1 MNATFIKHD
10 DPGHGWLEV
19 QESDLKELGAT
30 VNDFSGY
37 SYRKGNRLFL
47 EEDCDASKFFTLY
60 KNKHGA
66 YPKYGSVSTGKFAN
80 MRILPGI
87 KSVSHLCM
95 IGVLLLGGISAS
107 WAQKTDSSS
116 PEQVVRR
123 LHESLTEAM
132 REGGRLGFKGRLEL
146 LTPSVTRTHEL
157 DFIARTTL
165 GNLWSK
171 LSPDQQITF
180 TDTFRQLSISS
191 YADWFKSHEGEAFE
205 IVDQQAMP
213 REQVLVRTRIVK
225 GKDELARLDYVL
237 RETKDGW
244 RIINIMANGVSDL
257 ALKRVEYRSILERDG
272 FPALIDMLK
281 KKIAAAE
288 KS

>member
-1 MNATFIKHD
+1 
-10 DPGHGWLEV
+10 
-19 QESDLKELGAT
+19 
-30 VNDFSGY
+30 
-37 SYRKGNRLFL
+37 
-47 EEDCDASKFFTLY
+47 
-60 KNKHGA
+60 
-66 YPKYGSVSTGKFAN
+66 
-80 MRILPGI
+80 MRILAGI
-87 KSVSHLCM
+87 KSASHLYI
-95 IGVLLLGGISAS
+95 IGVFLLSGMSVS
-107 WAQKTDSSS
+107 WAQKTDSAS
-116 PEQVVRR
+116 PEQVVKR

-132 REGGRLGFKGRLEL
+132 REGSRLGYKGRLEL
-146 LTPSVTRTHEL
+146 LTPSVTRTHDL

-205 IVDQQAMP
+205 FVDQQNMP
-213 REQVLVRTRIVK
+213 REQVLVRTRIIK
-225 GKDELARLDYVL
+225 GKDEVARLDYVL

>member
-1 MNATFIKHD
+1 
-10 DPGHGWLEV
+10 
-19 QESDLKELGAT
+19 
-30 VNDFSGY
+30 
-37 SYRKGNRLFL
+37 
-47 EEDCDASKFFTLY
+47 
-60 KNKHGA
+60 
-66 YPKYGSVSTGKFAN
+66 
-80 MRILPGI
+80 MRILAGI
-87 KSVSHLCM
+87 KSASHLCI
-95 IGVLLLGGISAS
+95 IGVFLLSGMSVS
-107 WAQKTDSSS
+107 WAQKTDSAS
-116 PEQVVRR
+116 PEQVVKR

-132 REGGRLGFKGRLEL
+132 REGSRLGYKGRLEL
-146 LTPSVTRTHEL
+146 LTPSVTRTHDL

-205 IVDQQAMP
+205 FVDQQAMP

-225 GKDELARLDYVL
+225 EKVEVARLDYVL

>member
-1 MNATFIKHD
+1 
-10 DPGHGWLEV
+10 
-19 QESDLKELGAT
+19 
-30 VNDFSGY
+30 
-37 SYRKGNRLFL
+37 
-47 EEDCDASKFFTLY
+47 
-60 KNKHGA
+60 
-66 YPKYGSVSTGKFAN
+66 

-87 KSVSHLCM
+87 KLASHLCM
-95 IGVLLLGGISAS
+95 IGVFLLGGMSVS
-107 WAQKTDSSS
+107 WAQKTDSAS

-171 LSPDQQITF
+171 LSPDQQVTF

-205 IVDQQAMP
+205 FVDQETMP
-213 REQVLVRTRIVK
+213 REQVLVRSRIVK
-225 GKDELARLDYVL
+225 GKDEVARLDYVL

>member
-1 MNATFIKHD
+1 
-10 DPGHGWLEV
+10 
-19 QESDLKELGAT
+19 
-30 VNDFSGY
+30 
-37 SYRKGNRLFL
+37 
-47 EEDCDASKFFTLY
+47 
-60 KNKHGA
+60 
-66 YPKYGSVSTGKFAN
+66 

-95 IGVLLLGGISAS
+95 IGVLLLGGMSVS

-116 PEQVVRR
+116 PEQVVKR
-123 LHESLTEAM
+123 LHESLAEAM
-132 REGGRLGFKGRLEL
+132 REGSRLGFKGRLEL
-146 LTPSVTRTHEL
+146 LTPIVTRTHEL

-171 LSPDQQITF
+171 LSPDQQVTF

-205 IVDQQAMP
+205 FVDQQSMP
-213 REQVLVRTRIVK
+213 REQVLVRSLIVK
-225 GKDELARLDYVL
+225 GKDEVARLDYVL

>member
-1 MNATFIKHD
+1 
-10 DPGHGWLEV
+10 
-19 QESDLKELGAT
+19 
-30 VNDFSGY
+30 
-37 SYRKGNRLFL
+37 
-47 EEDCDASKFFTLY
+47 
-60 KNKHGA
+60 
-66 YPKYGSVSTGKFAN
+66 

-95 IGVLLLGGISAS
+95 IGVFLLSGMSAS

-171 LSPDQQITF
+171 LSPDQQVTF

-205 IVDQQAMP
+205 FVDQQAMP
-213 REQVLVRTRIVK
+213 REQILVRTRIVK
-225 GKDELARLDYVL
+225 GKDEVARLDYVL

-257 ALKRVEYRSILERDG
+257 ALKRVEYRAILERDG

>member
-1 MNATFIKHD
+1 
-10 DPGHGWLEV
+10 
-19 QESDLKELGAT
+19 
-30 VNDFSGY
+30 
-37 SYRKGNRLFL
+37 
-47 EEDCDASKFFTLY
+47 
-60 KNKHGA
+60 
-66 YPKYGSVSTGKFAN
+66 

-87 KSVSHLCM
+87 KSVSHLYM
-95 IGVLLLGGISAS
+95 IGVLLLGGMSVS

-116 PEQVVRR
+116 PEQVVKR
-123 LHESLTEAM
+123 LHESLAEAM
-132 REGGRLGFKGRLEL
+132 REGSRLGFKGRLEL
-146 LTPSVTRTHEL
+146 LTPIVTRTHEL

-171 LSPDQQITF
+171 LSPDQQVTF

-205 IVDQQAMP
+205 FVDQQSMP
-213 REQVLVRTRIVK
+213 REQVLVRSLIVK
-225 GKDELARLDYVL
+225 GKDEVARLDYVL

-281 KKIAAAE
+281 KKIATAE

>member
-1 MNATFIKHD
+1 
-10 DPGHGWLEV
+10 
-19 QESDLKELGAT
+19 
-30 VNDFSGY
+30 
-37 SYRKGNRLFL
+37 
-47 EEDCDASKFFTLY
+47 
-60 KNKHGA
+60 
-66 YPKYGSVSTGKFAN
+66 
-80 MRILPGI
+80 
-87 KSVSHLCM
+87 M
-95 IGVLLLGGISAS
+95 IGVFLLGGMSVS
-107 WAQKTDSSS
+107 WAQKTDFGS

-205 IVDQQAMP
+205 FVDQQAMP
-213 REQVLVRTRIVK
+213 REQILVRTRIVK
-225 GKDELARLDYVL
+225 GKDEVARLDYVL

>member
-1 MNATFIKHD
+1 
-10 DPGHGWLEV
+10 
-19 QESDLKELGAT
+19 
-30 VNDFSGY
+30 
-37 SYRKGNRLFL
+37 
-47 EEDCDASKFFTLY
+47 
-60 KNKHGA
+60 
-66 YPKYGSVSTGKFAN
+66 

-95 IGVLLLGGISAS
+95 IGVLLLGGMSVS

-116 PEQVVRR
+116 PEQVVKR
-123 LHESLTEAM
+123 LHESLAEAM
-132 REGGRLGFKGRLEL
+132 REGSRLGFKGRLEL
-146 LTPSVTRTHEL
+146 LTPIVTRTHEL

-205 IVDQQAMP
+205 FVDQQSMP
-213 REQVLVRTRIVK
+213 REQVLVRSLIVK
-225 GKDELARLDYVL
+225 GKDEVARLDYVL

-281 KKIAAAE
+281 KKIATAE

>member
-1 MNATFIKHD
+1 
-10 DPGHGWLEV
+10 
-19 QESDLKELGAT
+19 
-30 VNDFSGY
+30 
-37 SYRKGNRLFL
+37 
-47 EEDCDASKFFTLY
+47 
-60 KNKHGA
+60 
-66 YPKYGSVSTGKFAN
+66 
-80 MRILPGI
+80 MRILAGI
-87 KSVSHLCM
+87 KSASHLCI
-95 IGVLLLGGISAS
+95 IGVFLLSGMSVS
-107 WAQKTDSSS
+107 WAQKTDSAS
-116 PEQVVRR
+116 PEQVVKR

-132 REGGRLGFKGRLEL
+132 REGSRLGYKGRLEL
-146 LTPSVTRTHEL
+146 LTPSVTRTHDL

-191 YADWFKSHEGEAFE
+191 YADWFKSHEGESFE
-205 IVDQQAMP
+205 FVDQQAMP
-213 REQVLVRTRIVK
+213 REQVLVRSRIVK
-225 GKDELARLDYVL
+225 GKDEAARLDYVL

-244 RIINIMANGVSDL
+244 RIINIMANGISDL

>member
-1 MNATFIKHD
+1 
-10 DPGHGWLEV
+10 
-19 QESDLKELGAT
+19 
-30 VNDFSGY
+30 
-37 SYRKGNRLFL
+37 
-47 EEDCDASKFFTLY
+47 
-60 KNKHGA
+60 
-66 YPKYGSVSTGKFAN
+66 
-80 MRILPGI
+80 
-87 KSVSHLCM
+87 M
-95 IGVLLLGGISAS
+95 IGVFLLGGMSVS
-107 WAQKTDSSS
+107 WAQKTDSAS
-116 PEQVVRR
+116 PEQVVKR

-132 REGGRLGFKGRLEL
+132 REGSRLGYKGRLEL
-146 LTPSVTRTHEL
+146 LTPSVNRTHDL

-205 IVDQQAMP
+205 FVDQQAMP

-225 GKDELARLDYVL
+225 EKVEVARLDYVL

>member
-1 MNATFIKHD
+1 
-10 DPGHGWLEV
+10 
-19 QESDLKELGAT
+19 
-30 VNDFSGY
+30 
-37 SYRKGNRLFL
+37 
-47 EEDCDASKFFTLY
+47 
-60 KNKHGA
+60 
-66 YPKYGSVSTGKFAN
+66 
-80 MRILPGI
+80 
-87 KSVSHLCM
+87 M
-95 IGVLLLGGISAS
+95 IGVFLLGGMSVS
-107 WAQKTDSSS
+107 WAQKTDSAS
-116 PEQVVRR
+116 PEQVVKR

-132 REGGRLGFKGRLEL
+132 REGSRLGYKGRLEL
-146 LTPSVTRTHEL
+146 LTPSVNRTHDL

-205 IVDQQAMP
+205 FVDQQAMP
-213 REQVLVRTRIVK
+213 REQVLVRSRIVK
-225 GKDELARLDYVL
+225 GKDEVARLDYVL

>member
-1 MNATFIKHD
+1 
-10 DPGHGWLEV
+10 
-19 QESDLKELGAT
+19 
-30 VNDFSGY
+30 
-37 SYRKGNRLFL
+37 
-47 EEDCDASKFFTLY
+47 
-60 KNKHGA
+60 
-66 YPKYGSVSTGKFAN
+66 
-80 MRILPGI
+80 MRILPGV

-107 WAQKTDSSS
+107 WTQKTDSSS

-205 IVDQQAMP
+205 FVDQENMP

-225 GKDELARLDYVL
+225 GKDEVARLDYVL

>member
-1 MNATFIKHD
+1 
-10 DPGHGWLEV
+10 
-19 QESDLKELGAT
+19 
-30 VNDFSGY
+30 
-37 SYRKGNRLFL
+37 
-47 EEDCDASKFFTLY
+47 
-60 KNKHGA
+60 
-66 YPKYGSVSTGKFAN
+66 
-80 MRILPGI
+80 
-87 KSVSHLCM
+87 M
-95 IGVLLLGGISAS
+95 IGVFLLGGMSVT
-107 WAQKTDSSS
+107 WAQKTDSAS
-116 PEQVVRR
+116 PEQVVKR

-132 REGGRLGFKGRLEL
+132 REGSRLGYKGRLEL
-146 LTPSVTRTHEL
+146 LTPSVNRTHDL

-205 IVDQQAMP
+205 FVDQQAMP

-225 GKDELARLDYVL
+225 EKVEVARLDYVL

>member
-1 MNATFIKHD
+1 
-10 DPGHGWLEV
+10 
-19 QESDLKELGAT
+19 
-30 VNDFSGY
+30 
-37 SYRKGNRLFL
+37 
-47 EEDCDASKFFTLY
+47 
-60 KNKHGA
+60 
-66 YPKYGSVSTGKFAN
+66 

-95 IGVLLLGGISAS
+95 IGVFLLGGMSVS
-107 WAQKTDSSS
+107 WAQKIDSSS
-116 PEQVVRR
+116 PEQVVKR

-171 LSPDQQITF
+171 LSPDQQVTF

-205 IVDQQAMP
+205 FVDQENMP
-213 REQVLVRTRIVK
+213 REQVLVRSRIVK
-225 GKDELARLDYVL
+225 GKDEVARLDYVL

-244 RIINIMANGVSDL
+244 RIINIIANGVSDL
-257 ALKRVEYRSILERDG
+257 ALKRVEYRAILERDG

>member
-1 MNATFIKHD
+1 M
-10 DPGHGWLEV
+10 
-19 QESDLKELGAT
+19 
-30 VNDFSGY
+30 
-37 SYRKGNRLFL
+37 
-47 EEDCDASKFFTLY
+47 
-60 KNKHGA
+60 
-66 YPKYGSVSTGKFAN
+66 SV
-80 MRILPGI
+80 
-87 KSVSHLCM
+87 
-95 IGVLLLGGISAS
+95 S
-107 WAQKTDSSS
+107 WAQKTDSAS
-116 PEQVVRR
+116 PEQVVKR

-132 REGGRLGFKGRLEL
+132 REGSRLGYKGRLEL
-146 LTPSVTRTHEL
+146 LTPSVTRTHDL

-205 IVDQQAMP
+205 FVDQQAMP
-213 REQVLVRTRIVK
+213 REQVLVRSRIVK
-225 GKDELARLDYVL
+225 GKDEVARLDYVL

>member
-1 MNATFIKHD
+1 
-10 DPGHGWLEV
+10 
-19 QESDLKELGAT
+19 
-30 VNDFSGY
+30 
-37 SYRKGNRLFL
+37 
-47 EEDCDASKFFTLY
+47 
-60 KNKHGA
+60 
-66 YPKYGSVSTGKFAN
+66 
-80 MRILPGI
+80 MRILAGI
-87 KSVSHLCM
+87 KSASHLCI
-95 IGVLLLGGISAS
+95 IGVFLLGGMSVS
-107 WAQKTDSSS
+107 WAQKTDSVS
-116 PEQVVRR
+116 PEQVVKR

-132 REGGRLGFKGRLEL
+132 REGSRLGYKGRLEL
-146 LTPSVTRTHEL
+146 LTPSVTRTHDL

-205 IVDQQAMP
+205 FVDQQAMP

-225 GKDELARLDYVL
+225 EKVEIARLDYVL

>member
-1 MNATFIKHD
+1 
-10 DPGHGWLEV
+10 
-19 QESDLKELGAT
+19 
-30 VNDFSGY
+30 
-37 SYRKGNRLFL
+37 
-47 EEDCDASKFFTLY
+47 
-60 KNKHGA
+60 
-66 YPKYGSVSTGKFAN
+66 
-80 MRILPGI
+80 MRILAGI
-87 KSVSHLCM
+87 KSASHLCI
-95 IGVLLLGGISAS
+95 IGVFLLGGMSVS
-107 WAQKTDSSS
+107 WAQKTDSAS
-116 PEQVVRR
+116 PEQVVKR

-132 REGGRLGFKGRLEL
+132 REGSRLGYKGRLEL
-146 LTPSVTRTHEL
+146 LTPSVTRTHDL

-205 IVDQQAMP
+205 FVDQQAMP
-213 REQVLVRTRIVK
+213 REQVLVRSRIVK
-225 GKDELARLDYVL
+225 GKDEVARLDYVL

>member
-1 MNATFIKHD
+1 
-10 DPGHGWLEV
+10 
-19 QESDLKELGAT
+19 
-30 VNDFSGY
+30 
-37 SYRKGNRLFL
+37 
-47 EEDCDASKFFTLY
+47 
-60 KNKHGA
+60 
-66 YPKYGSVSTGKFAN
+66 
-80 MRILPGI
+80 MRILAGI
-87 KSVSHLCM
+87 KSASHLCI
-95 IGVLLLGGISAS
+95 IGVFLLSGMSVS
-107 WAQKTDSSS
+107 WAQKTDSAS
-116 PEQVVRR
+116 PEQVVKR

-132 REGGRLGFKGRLEL
+132 REGSRLGYKGRLEL
-146 LTPSVTRTHEL
+146 LTPSVNRTHDL

-205 IVDQQAMP
+205 FVDQQAMP
-213 REQVLVRTRIVK
+213 REQVLVRSRIVK
-225 GKDELARLDYVL
+225 GKDEVARLDYVL

>member
-1 MNATFIKHD
+1 
-10 DPGHGWLEV
+10 
-19 QESDLKELGAT
+19 
-30 VNDFSGY
+30 
-37 SYRKGNRLFL
+37 
-47 EEDCDASKFFTLY
+47 
-60 KNKHGA
+60 
-66 YPKYGSVSTGKFAN
+66 
-80 MRILPGI
+80 MRILAGI
-87 KSVSHLCM
+87 KSASHLCM
-95 IGVLLLGGISAS
+95 IGVFLLGGMSVT
-107 WAQKTDSSS
+107 WAQKTDSAS
-116 PEQVVRR
+116 PEQVVKR

-132 REGGRLGFKGRLEL
+132 REGSRLGYKGRLEL
-146 LTPSVTRTHEL
+146 LTPSVTRTHDL

-205 IVDQQAMP
+205 FVDQQAMP

-225 GKDELARLDYVL
+225 EKVEVARLDYVL

>member
-1 MNATFIKHD
+1 
-10 DPGHGWLEV
+10 
-19 QESDLKELGAT
+19 
-30 VNDFSGY
+30 
-37 SYRKGNRLFL
+37 
-47 EEDCDASKFFTLY
+47 
-60 KNKHGA
+60 
-66 YPKYGSVSTGKFAN
+66 
-80 MRILPGI
+80 
-87 KSVSHLCM
+87 M
-95 IGVLLLGGISAS
+95 IGVLLLGGMSVS

-116 PEQVVRR
+116 PEQVVKR
-123 LHESLTEAM
+123 LHESLAEAM
-132 REGGRLGFKGRLEL
+132 REGSRLGFKGRLEL
-146 LTPSVTRTHEL
+146 LTPIVTRTHEL

-171 LSPDQQITF
+171 LSPDQQVTF

-205 IVDQQAMP
+205 FVDQQSMP
-213 REQVLVRTRIVK
+213 REQVLVRSLIVK
-225 GKDELARLDYVL
+225 GKDEVARLDYVL

-281 KKIAAAE
+281 KKIATAE

>member
-1 MNATFIKHD
+1 
-10 DPGHGWLEV
+10 
-19 QESDLKELGAT
+19 
-30 VNDFSGY
+30 
-37 SYRKGNRLFL
+37 
-47 EEDCDASKFFTLY
+47 
-60 KNKHGA
+60 
-66 YPKYGSVSTGKFAN
+66 
-80 MRILPGI
+80 
-87 KSVSHLCM
+87 M
-95 IGVLLLGGISAS
+95 IGVLLIGGMSVS
-107 WAQKTDSSS
+107 WAQKTDFSS
-116 PEQVVRR
+116 PEQVVKR

-132 REGGRLGFKGRLEL
+132 REGSRLGFKGRLEL
-146 LTPSVTRTHEL
+146 LTPIVTRTHEL

-171 LSPDQQITF
+171 LSPDQQLTF
-180 TDTFRQLSISS
+180 ADTFRQLSISS

-205 IVDQQAMP
+205 FVDQQSMP
-213 REQVLVRTRIVK
+213 REQVLVRSRIVK
-225 GKDELARLDYVL
+225 GKDEVARLDYVL

>member
-1 MNATFIKHD
+1 
-10 DPGHGWLEV
+10 
-19 QESDLKELGAT
+19 
-30 VNDFSGY
+30 
-37 SYRKGNRLFL
+37 
-47 EEDCDASKFFTLY
+47 
-60 KNKHGA
+60 
-66 YPKYGSVSTGKFAN
+66 

-95 IGVLLLGGISAS
+95 IGVFLLGGLSTS

-171 LSPDQQITF
+171 LSPDQQVTF

-205 IVDQQAMP
+205 FVDQQAMP

-225 GKDELARLDYVL
+225 GKDEVARLDYVL

-257 ALKRVEYRSILERDG
+257 ALKRVEYRAILERDG
-272 FPALIDMLK
+272 FLALIDMLK

>member
-1 MNATFIKHD
+1 
-10 DPGHGWLEV
+10 
-19 QESDLKELGAT
+19 
-30 VNDFSGY
+30 
-37 SYRKGNRLFL
+37 
-47 EEDCDASKFFTLY
+47 
-60 KNKHGA
+60 
-66 YPKYGSVSTGKFAN
+66 
-80 MRILPGI
+80 
-87 KSVSHLCM
+87 M
-95 IGVLLLGGISAS
+95 IGVFLLGGMSVS
-107 WAQKTDSSS
+107 WAQKTDSAS
-116 PEQVVRR
+116 PEQVVKR

-132 REGGRLGFKGRLEL
+132 REGSRLGYKGRLEL
-146 LTPSVTRTHEL
+146 LTPSVTRTHDL

-205 IVDQQAMP
+205 FVDQQAMP

-225 GKDELARLDYVL
+225 GKDEVARLDYVL

>member
-1 MNATFIKHD
+1 
-10 DPGHGWLEV
+10 
-19 QESDLKELGAT
+19 
-30 VNDFSGY
+30 
-37 SYRKGNRLFL
+37 
-47 EEDCDASKFFTLY
+47 
-60 KNKHGA
+60 
-66 YPKYGSVSTGKFAN
+66 
-80 MRILPGI
+80 MRILAGI
-87 KSVSHLCM
+87 KSASHLCM
-95 IGVLLLGGISAS
+95 IGVFLLSGMSAS

-171 LSPDQQITF
+171 LSPDQQVTF

-205 IVDQQAMP
+205 FVDQQSMP
-213 REQVLVRTRIVK
+213 REQVLVRSRIVK
-225 GKDELARLDYVL
+225 GKDEVARLDYVL

>member
-1 MNATFIKHD
+1 
-10 DPGHGWLEV
+10 
-19 QESDLKELGAT
+19 
-30 VNDFSGY
+30 
-37 SYRKGNRLFL
+37 
-47 EEDCDASKFFTLY
+47 
-60 KNKHGA
+60 
-66 YPKYGSVSTGKFAN
+66 

-95 IGVLLLGGISAS
+95 IGVLLLGGMSVS

-116 PEQVVRR
+116 PEQVVKR
-123 LHESLTEAM
+123 LHESLAEAM
-132 REGGRLGFKGRLEL
+132 REGSRLGFKGRLEL
-146 LTPSVTRTHEL
+146 LTPIVTRTHEL

-171 LSPDQQITF
+171 LSPDQQVTF

-205 IVDQQAMP
+205 FVDQQAMP
-213 REQVLVRTRIVK
+213 REQVLVRSLIVK
-225 GKDELARLDYVL
+225 GKDEVARLDYVL

>member
-1 MNATFIKHD
+1 
-10 DPGHGWLEV
+10 
-19 QESDLKELGAT
+19 
-30 VNDFSGY
+30 
-37 SYRKGNRLFL
+37 
-47 EEDCDASKFFTLY
+47 
-60 KNKHGA
+60 
-66 YPKYGSVSTGKFAN
+66 
-80 MRILPGI
+80 MRILAGI
-87 KSVSHLCM
+87 KSASHLCI
-95 IGVLLLGGISAS
+95 IGVFLLGGMSVS
-107 WAQKTDSSS
+107 WAQKTDSAS
-116 PEQVVRR
+116 PEQVVKR

-132 REGGRLGFKGRLEL
+132 REGSRLGYKGRLEL

-205 IVDQQAMP
+205 FVDQQAMP
-213 REQVLVRTRIVK
+213 REQVLVRSRIVK
-225 GKDELARLDYVL
+225 GKDEVARLDYVL

>member
-1 MNATFIKHD
+1 
-10 DPGHGWLEV
+10 
-19 QESDLKELGAT
+19 
-30 VNDFSGY
+30 
-37 SYRKGNRLFL
+37 
-47 EEDCDASKFFTLY
+47 
-60 KNKHGA
+60 
-66 YPKYGSVSTGKFAN
+66 
-80 MRILPGI
+80 MRILAGI
-87 KSVSHLCM
+87 KSASHLCM
-95 IGVLLLGGISAS
+95 IGVFLLGGMSVT
-107 WAQKTDSSS
+107 WAQKTDSAS
-116 PEQVVRR
+116 PEQVVKR

-132 REGGRLGFKGRLEL
+132 REGSRLGYKGRLEL
-146 LTPSVTRTHEL
+146 LTPSVNRTHDL

-205 IVDQQAMP
+205 FVDQQAMP

-225 GKDELARLDYVL
+225 EKVEVARLDYVL

>member
-1 MNATFIKHD
+1 
-10 DPGHGWLEV
+10 
-19 QESDLKELGAT
+19 
-30 VNDFSGY
+30 
-37 SYRKGNRLFL
+37 
-47 EEDCDASKFFTLY
+47 
-60 KNKHGA
+60 
-66 YPKYGSVSTGKFAN
+66 
-80 MRILPGI
+80 MRILAGI
-87 KSVSHLCM
+87 KSASHLCI
-95 IGVLLLGGISAS
+95 IGVFLLSGMSAS

-171 LSPDQQITF
+171 LSPDQQVTF

-205 IVDQQAMP
+205 FVDQQAMP
-213 REQVLVRTRIVK
+213 REQVLVRSRIVK
-225 GKDELARLDYVL
+225 GKDEVARLDYVL

>member
-1 MNATFIKHD
+1 
-10 DPGHGWLEV
+10 
-19 QESDLKELGAT
+19 
-30 VNDFSGY
+30 
-37 SYRKGNRLFL
+37 
-47 EEDCDASKFFTLY
+47 
-60 KNKHGA
+60 
-66 YPKYGSVSTGKFAN
+66 
-80 MRILPGI
+80 MRILAGI
-87 KSVSHLCM
+87 KSASHLCI
-95 IGVLLLGGISAS
+95 IGVFLLGGMSAS
-107 WAQKTDSSS
+107 WAQKTDSAS
-116 PEQVVRR
+116 PEQVVKR

-132 REGGRLGFKGRLEL
+132 REGSRLGFKGRLEL

-180 TDTFRQLSISS
+180 TDTFRQLSIGS

-205 IVDQQAMP
+205 FVDQQAMP

-225 GKDELARLDYVL
+225 EKVEIARLDYVL

>member
-1 MNATFIKHD
+1 
-10 DPGHGWLEV
+10 
-19 QESDLKELGAT
+19 
-30 VNDFSGY
+30 
-37 SYRKGNRLFL
+37 
-47 EEDCDASKFFTLY
+47 
-60 KNKHGA
+60 
-66 YPKYGSVSTGKFAN
+66 

-87 KSVSHLCM
+87 KSVSHLFM
-95 IGVLLLGGISAS
+95 IGVLLLGGMSVS
-107 WAQKTDSSS
+107 WAQKTGSSS
-116 PEQVVRR
+116 PEQVVGR
-123 LHESLTEAM
+123 LHESLAEAM
-132 REGGRLGFKGRLEL
+132 REGGRLGFKGRLEF
-146 LTPSVTRTHEL
+146 LTPIVTRTHEL

-205 IVDQQAMP
+205 FVDQQSMP
-213 REQVLVRTRIVK
+213 REQVLVRSRIVK
-225 GKDELARLDYVL
+225 GKDEVARLDYVL

>member
-1 MNATFIKHD
+1 
-10 DPGHGWLEV
+10 
-19 QESDLKELGAT
+19 
-30 VNDFSGY
+30 
-37 SYRKGNRLFL
+37 
-47 EEDCDASKFFTLY
+47 
-60 KNKHGA
+60 
-66 YPKYGSVSTGKFAN
+66 

-95 IGVLLLGGISAS
+95 IGVLLIGGISAA

-205 IVDQQAMP
+205 FVDQQAMP
-213 REQVLVRTRIVK
+213 REQVLVRSRIVK
-225 GKDELARLDYVL
+225 GKDEVARLDYVL

-281 KKIAAAE
+281 KKIAATE

>member
-1 MNATFIKHD
+1 
-10 DPGHGWLEV
+10 
-19 QESDLKELGAT
+19 
-30 VNDFSGY
+30 
-37 SYRKGNRLFL
+37 
-47 EEDCDASKFFTLY
+47 
-60 KNKHGA
+60 
-66 YPKYGSVSTGKFAN
+66 
-80 MRILPGI
+80 MRILAGI
-87 KSVSHLCM
+87 KSASHLCI
-95 IGVLLLGGISAS
+95 IGVFLLSGMSVS
-107 WAQKTDSSS
+107 WAQKTDSAS

-132 REGGRLGFKGRLEL
+132 REGSRLGFKGRLEL

-205 IVDQQAMP
+205 FVDQQAMP

-225 GKDELARLDYVL
+225 EKVEIARLDYVL